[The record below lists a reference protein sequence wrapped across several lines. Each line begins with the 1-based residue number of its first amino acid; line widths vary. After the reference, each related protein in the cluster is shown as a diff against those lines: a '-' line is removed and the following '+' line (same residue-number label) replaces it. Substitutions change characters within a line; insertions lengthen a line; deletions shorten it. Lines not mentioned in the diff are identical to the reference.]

1 MNDAPVGADL
11 FTAEII
17 RNALTSAAIEMNK
30 TLRRTAY
37 SPLLYDVQDF
47 GVGIVSADGVLWGEA
62 QGQIIFVGALTEVV
76 RSGLA
81 KHGVSGFADGDVL
94 VANDPYV
101 TGTHIS
107 DTSVYMPIFVES
119 ELVGFAVTTA
129 HWADIGGKSPG
140 GWCPDS
146 IDVYQEGICFN
157 HQRLI
162 EEGRPNRDVL
172 DLIDDNV
179 RFGEA
184 VRGDLDATIS
194 ACRIGVR
201 RMQAL
206 CVKYGVQTVRAAM
219 ASTIARTHEAMRQ
232 KIGELPDGAYSEAIH
247 LDYDG
252 VTKGE
257 HPRVEV
263 HVTIEGD
270 RLRVSFDG
278 TSPATE
284 GPINLPAIGTRA
296 TLRAALKALIAPHDR
311 TNEGHFLAMAIDL
324 PPGLIVSPER
334 PSPCDCYLYVAA
346 CVQETT
352 FRALADALPEHCPAG
367 GLQATG
373 FFFFRVDP
381 AKGEPFIWVDP
392 MTGGNGAHA
401 SADGG
406 TLMMFSNGDVP
417 NTPVEVAET
426 RFPAIQVERS
436 ALRPDVAGAG
446 CHRGGMGVIRDYRVL
461 EPGVMITSVTE
472 NTHDPLGKGVLGGG
486 TGGVAEIV
494 ITSRGENA
502 VLRERVTRFG
512 LEQGDAVS
520 VRSPGGGGWGPAV
533 ERHPEQVA
541 DDVRNELLSRED
553 AASIYRVVIG
563 PNLAV
568 DATATARLRA
578 GRTDVEDARF
588 SIAGQ
593 SGAADQVPTV
603 R

>member
-1 MNDAPVGADL
+1 MRTSSTSLGWDGASSATVSVSSAVDP
-11 FTAEII
+11 FTGEII
-17 RNALTSAAIEMNK
+17 RNALSSAAIEMNK

-47 GVGIVSADGVLWGEA
+47 GVGIVSSDGLLWGEA
-62 QGQIIFVGALTEVV
+62 QGQIIFVGALSEVV
-76 RSGLA
+76 RSALE
-81 KHGVSGFADGDVL
+81 KHGPEGFTEGDVL
-94 VANDPYV
+94 VANDPYF

-107 DTSVYMPIFVES
+107 DTSVYMPIFFGD
-119 ELVGFAVTTA
+119 ELVAFAVTTA

-146 IDVYQEGICFN
+146 TDVYQEGICFN
-157 HQRLI
+157 HQRLFLA
-162 EEGRPNRDVL
+162 GQPNRDIL

-179 RFGEA
+179 RFMTA

-194 ACRIGVR
+194 ACRVGVR
-201 RMQAL
+201 RVQTL
-206 CVKYGVQTVRAAM
+206 CAKYGVQTVRAAM
-219 ASTIARTHEAMRQ
+219 ASTIDRTDEAVRRR
-232 KIGELPDGAYSEAIH
+232 IASLPSGSYSEAIH

-252 VTKGE
+252 VIKGV

-263 HVTIEGD
+263 QVTIDDDTIRIGFE
-270 RLRVSFDG
+270 G
-278 TSPATE
+278 TSQATE

-311 TNEGHFLAMAIDL
+311 TNEGHFRAMEIDL

-346 CVQETT
+346 CAQETVY
-352 FRALADALPEHCPAG
+352 RALAPALPDGCPAG

-373 FFFFRVDP
+373 FFFFRVD
-381 AKGEPFIWVDP
+381 ATKGDPFIWVDP

-401 SADGG
+401 GADGA

-426 RFPAIQVERS
+426 RFPAIRVERS
-436 ALRPDVAGAG
+436 SLRPEVAGAG
-446 CHRGGMGVIRDYRVL
+446 RHRGGMGVTRDYRVL

-472 NTHDPLGKGVLGGG
+472 NTEDPLGKGVLGGE

-494 ITSRGENA
+494 ISSHGKTA

-512 LEQGDAVS
+512 LAEGDAVS
-520 VRSPGGGGWGPAV
+520 VRSPGGGGWRPAL
-533 ERHPEQVA
+533 ERDTDQVA
-541 DDVRNELLSRED
+541 NDVRDGLLTREE
-553 AASIYRVVIG
+553 AASTYGVVVDHD
-563 PNLAV
+563 LTV
-568 DATATARLRA
+568 DAEATARLR
-578 GRTDVEDARF
+578 
-588 SIAGQ
+588 
-593 SGAADQVPTV
+593 VPTASLDPA
-603 R
+603 

>member
-1 MNDAPVGADL
+1 VAGRVSNREEKGGVDL
-11 FTAEII
+11 FTAEIV

-47 GVGIVSADGVLWGEA
+47 GVGIVSAEGLLWGEA

-81 KHGVSGFADGDVL
+81 KHGPDGFADGDVL
-94 VANDPYV
+94 VANDPYL

-107 DTSVYMPIFVES
+107 DTSVYVPIFS
-119 ELVGFAVTTA
+119 GSALVGFAVATA

-146 IDVYQEGICFN
+146 TDVYQEGICFN
-157 HQRLI
+157 HQRLFVG
-162 EEGRPNRDVL
+162 GRPNRDVL

-179 RFGEA
+179 RFGKV

-194 ACRIGVR
+194 ACRVGVR
-201 RMQAL
+201 RTQAL
-206 CVKYGVQTVRAAM
+206 CAKYGVEAVRAAM
-219 ASTIARTHEAMRQ
+219 ASTIARTDEAMRRQ
-232 KIGELPDGAYSEAIH
+232 IAALPDGTYSEAIH

-252 VTKGE
+252 VNREE

-263 HVTIEGD
+263 HVTIESD
-270 RLRVSFDG
+270 RLAIGFEG

-296 TLRAALKALIAPHDR
+296 TLRAALKALIAPRDR
-311 TNEGHFLAMAIDL
+311 TNEGHFLAMTIDL
-324 PPGLIVSPER
+324 PSGLIVSPER

-346 CVQETT
+346 CAQETA
-352 FRALADALPEHCPAG
+352 FRALAGALPDRCPAG

-373 FFFFRVDP
+373 FFFFRVD
-381 AKGEPFIWVDP
+381 ATKGEPFIWVDP

-401 SADGG
+401 AADGG

-426 RFPAIQVERS
+426 RFPAIRVERS
-436 ALRPDVAGAG
+436 ALRPEVAGAG
-446 CHRGGMGVIRDYRVL
+446 THRGGLGVVRDYVVL

-472 NTHDPLGKGVLGGG
+472 NTRDPLGKGVLGGED
-486 TGGVAEIV
+486 GGVAEIV
-494 ITSRGENA
+494 VTSRGETA

-512 LEQGDAVS
+512 LEAGDSVS
-520 VRSPGGGGWGPAV
+520 VRSPGGGGWGPPGARDA
-533 ERHPEQVA
+533 ELVA
-541 DDVRNELLSRED
+541 ADVRDGLLTREE
-553 AASIYRVVIG
+553 AESVYGLVLE
-563 PNLAV
+563 P
-568 DATATARLRA
+568 DATLARRP
-578 GRTDVEDARF
+578 
-588 SIAGQ
+588 
-593 SGAADQVPTV
+593 AA
-603 R
+603 